1 MFPSEDPMKGLRML
15 ASAVVLTA
23 LSFPLFSQPNSPT
36 TGYHNVQCYKIKP
49 DKGLEFRK
57 WAEGD
62 LHKYA
67 QGLVDSGRLSSWT
80 LVRAVTPA
88 GSASSCDYFMVAFYP
103 GLPPEPLGVTDLGPL
118 LKKAGLTMT
127 AEEWIG
133 RRDSMSSL
141 VSTSLWQNYVAV
153 RSMQKGDY
161 IIVNEAKAPDVDE
174 WVAYEK
180 KAWQPIAEQLDKE
193 GLTRGWS
200 VNVLVLPQ
208 RGSENR
214 INGVTVDVYPSWD
227 AVIKLM
233 IDPEFENRWRKIHP
247 DMEIGTTFEHY
258 DKLRNNLTANVF
270 KVDDMIS
277 VK

>member
-1 MFPSEDPMKGLRML
+1 MKGLRTL
-15 ASAVVLTA
+15 AGAVALTA
-23 LSFPLFSQPNSPT
+23 LSFPLLSQQAPPT
-36 TGYHNVQCYKIKP
+36 TGYHQVQCIKIKP
-49 DKGLEFRK
+49 DKGVEFRK

-88 GSASSCDYFMVAFYP
+88 GSASPCDYFVVGFYP
-103 GLPPEPLGVTDLGPL
+103 GLPPEPLGMADLGPV
-118 LKKAGLTMT
+118 LKKAGLSMT
-127 AEEWIG
+127 AEEWVA

-141 VSTSLWQNYVAV
+141 VTTGLWQNYVSV
-153 RSMQKGDY
+153 GSMQKGDY
-161 IIVNEAKAPDVDE
+161 IVVNEQKAADVDE

-180 KAWQPIAEQLDKE
+180 KVWQPVAEQLGKE

-200 VNVLVLPQ
+200 VNVLVLPP

-227 AVIKLM
+227 AVIKSM
-233 IDPEFENRWRKIHP
+233 IDPEFVNRWHKIHP
-247 DMEIGTTFEHY
+247 DMEIGTTFEHL
-258 DKLRNNLTANVF
+258 DKLRNNLTANLF
-270 KVDDMIS
+270 RVDDMMS
-277 VK
+277 AK

>member
-1 MFPSEDPMKGLRML
+1 MKGLRML
-15 ASAVVLTA
+15 AGAVVLTA
-23 LSFPLFSQPNSPT
+23 LSFPLLSQPASPT
-36 TGYHNVQCYKIKP
+36 TGYHNVQCFKIKP
-49 DKGLEFRK
+49 DKGGEFRK

-67 QGLVDSGRLSSWT
+67 QGLVDSGRLSSWV

-88 GSASSCDYFMVAFYP
+88 GSASPCDYFVVAFYP
-103 GLPPEPLGVTDLGPL
+103 ALPPEPLGIADLGPV
-118 LKKAGLTMT
+118 LKKAGVSMT
-127 AEEWIG
+127 AEEWVA
-133 RRDSMSSL
+133 RRDSVTTL
-141 VSTSLWQNYVAV
+141 VSTGLWQNQAAV
-153 RSMQKGDY
+153 GSMQKGDY
-161 IIVNEAKAPDVDE
+161 IIVNEQKAADVDE

-180 KAWQPIAEQLDKE
+180 KVWQPIAEQLDKE

-200 VNVLVLPQ
+200 VNVLVLPP

-227 AVIKLM
+227 AVTKSM
-233 IDPEFENRWRKIHP
+233 IDPEFVNRWHKIHP

-258 DKLRNNLTANVF
+258 DKVRNNLTANVF

-277 VK
+277 AK